1 MILNLTNIS
10 CFRQLGDSW
19 NLTPNMLK
27 LLEEFTCIIYGFP
40 RVKELN
46 EARAKMLQKMVGED
60 EALSMKSKVD
70 FARLPPCQDSAIP
83 HFQRVNHR
91 VATFKRALEPI
102 PELPKCYELEQGW
115 IKEEDSIEPIWS
127 MGPILPQTLIDVM
140 ISEDVD
146 FEETDDSDIMMEIEE
161 NEDSDNEGI

>member
-1 MILNLTNIS
+1 MS
-10 CFRQLGDSW
+10 
-19 NLTPNMLK
+19 PNMLK
-27 LLEEFTCIIYGFP
+27 LLEEFTCILYDFL

-46 EARAKMLQKMVGED
+46 EAQAKMLQKMVGED

-70 FARLPPCQDSAIP
+70 FAHLPPCQDSTIP
-83 HFQRVNHR
+83 HFQCVNHC

-102 PELPKCYELEQGW
+102 PELPKCYEPEQGW

-127 MGPILPQTLIDVM
+127 MGPILPRTLIDVM

-146 FEETDDSDIMMEIEE
+146 FDETNDIDIMMGSEG
-161 NEDSDNEGI
+161 NEDSDNE